1 MSLYASCS
9 VKEANQRVTGCVAHP
24 FARHWGFNGRIL
36 ASHSYEISRTGK
48 SIETE
53 SRLGVARDCKRG
65 ERLLLELGSLQA
77 DENMLESDRSG
88 GHVTS

>member
-1 MSLYASCS
+1 M
-9 VKEANQRVTGCVAHP
+9 
-24 FARHWGFNGRIL
+24 
-36 ASHSYEISRTGK
+36 SRTGK

-65 ERLLLELGSLQA
+65 ERLLLEPGSLQA
-77 DENMLESDRSG
+77 DENMLESDRGG